1 MARSDY
7 GGWRFGLSKRGPTG
21 GAKGRGGGR
30 HSRRTM
36 TEAVRNKVEWDR
48 RWKSDSLIS
57 TTATVISF
65 WVRRVWDETL
75 LCVGLGYVG

>member
-1 MARSDY
+1 
-7 GGWRFGLSKRGPTG
+7 
-21 GAKGRGGGR
+21 
-30 HSRRTM
+30 M